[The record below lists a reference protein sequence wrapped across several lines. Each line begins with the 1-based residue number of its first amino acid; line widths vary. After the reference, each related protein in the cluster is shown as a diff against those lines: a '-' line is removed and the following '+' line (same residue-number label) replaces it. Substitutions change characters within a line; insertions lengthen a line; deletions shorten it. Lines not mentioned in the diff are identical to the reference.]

1 MGHFICQQKVL
12 FQHCDPAGIVF
23 YPRYF
28 EMLNR
33 TVEEWF
39 EERLGHG
46 FVAIHGDMRAAVPT
60 VRIEIDFRAV
70 SRHGDRL
77 DFILVPRRIGGASM
91 DISIDVVCAG
101 ETRLT
106 MQSRLVFFSQTEGR
120 AKPWPDRLR
129 AAIETELKQAGET
142 HA

>member
-1 MGHFICQQKVL
+1 MRKFTHRQKVL

-28 EMLNR
+28 EMLNS

-46 FVAIHGDMRAAVPT
+46 FVAIHGEMGAAVPT
-60 VRIEIDFRAV
+60 VRIETEFRTV

-77 DFILVPRRIGGASM
+77 DFILVPRRIGGASL
-91 DISIDVVCAG
+91 DISIDVECGG
-101 ETRLT
+101 ETRLV
-106 MQSRLVFFSQTEGR
+106 MQSRLVFFSQAEGR
-120 AKPWPDRLR
+120 AKPWPAGLR
-129 AAIETELKQAGET
+129 NAIEAELQSAGED